1 MEFDWKV
8 ISAVLAVVI
17 GCGAF
22 LPYMYDVFKKKTRPH
37 MYTWL
42 IWCLTQGI
50 AVAGIWYGGGG
61 VAAIAMTIGVFFVF
75 TIFLA
80 SIKFGTRNIT
90 RGDTAILIAAV
101 AAIFVWWQLD
111 NPLLAV
117 LMVTA
122 IDVLGYIPS
131 WRKSITEPW
140 SETLWSWT
148 AFSVGN
154 IFAILALNEYS
165 LLTVT
170 YVAAISVAN
179 MLLVAECLYFRRKI
193 PKPI

>member
-1 MEFDWKV
+1 MEIDWKV
-8 ISAVLAVVI
+8 VSAVLAVVI

-75 TIFLA
+75 TIFLT

-131 WRKSITEPW
+131 WRKSINEPW

-154 IFAILALNEYS
+154 IFAILALTEYS

-179 MLLVAECLYFRRKI
+179 MLLVAECLYFRRKV